1 MQTRTIG
8 NKPAGRLLQEK
19 AVSNEIKNV
28 SKDGRMANYMIFILL
43 DIVESLVIISE
54 KESNKAGLQFK
65 SREKILFN
73 QIKYSVKD
81 LRKTTTTISETSQ
94 EDFGDDADDIMKL
107 IMMTIDRAGV
117 NKQKFDLIINFI
129 KSINPEMEL
138 NLRKF
143 GITE

>member
-1 MQTRTIG
+1 MQTWTIG

-19 AVSNEIKNV
+19 AVRNEIKNV

-43 DIVESLVIISE
+43 DIVESLVDVSE
-54 KESNKAGLQFK
+54 NECEKAGLQFK
-65 SREKILFN
+65 PKERILFN
-73 QIKYSVKD
+73 QIKYAVKD
-81 LRKTTTTISETSQ
+81 LRRNTITISEQSQ
-94 EDFGDDADDIMKL
+94 QDFGDDADDMMKL

-117 NKQKFDLIINFI
+117 NKNKFDMIINFI